1 MNFSLKRLNQY
12 FLKCIKYKYTN
23 GTNSLYNE
31 ILPENSLLSSIL
43 LKNDIN
49 FQGNT
54 SQDFSFHS
62 LCDTLYE
69 NILAES
75 AKDVI
80 VEPIHYL
87 SCIYML
93 LPHLIDKLNIDK
105 LNEID
110 KFQVLNENIVK
121 NFIQQKILS
130 KMHNILKIY
139 I

>member
-1 MNFSLKRLNQY
+1 
-12 FLKCIKYKYTN
+12 
-23 GTNSLYNE
+23 
-31 ILPENSLLSSIL
+31 
-43 LKNDIN
+43 
-49 FQGNT
+49 
-54 SQDFSFHS
+54 
-62 LCDTLYE
+62 
-69 NILAES
+69 
-75 AKDVI
+75 
-80 VEPIHYL
+80 
-87 SCIYML
+87 ML

>member
-1 MNFSLKRLNQY
+1 MYWIQY
-12 FLKCIKYKYTN
+12 TD
-23 GTNSLYNE
+23 GANSLYKE
-31 ILPENSLLSSIL
+31 ILPESSLLSSIL

-62 LCDTLYE
+62 LCDTLYD

-80 VEPIHYL
+80 IEPVHYL

-93 LPHLIDKLNIDK
+93 LPHLIDKLN
-105 LNEID
+105 EID
-110 KFQVLNENIVK
+110 KFQVLNEDIVNK
-121 NFIQQKILS
+121 FYVTKDIEQSAQYLKKYLFKKKFFIQGQR
-130 KMHNILKIY
+130 
-139 I
+139 

>member
-1 MNFSLKRLNQY
+1 
-12 FLKCIKYKYTN
+12 KYTN

-54 SQDFSFHS
+54 SQYLSFHS

-75 AKDVI
+75 DKDVI

-93 LPHLIDKLNIDK
+93 LPPLIDKLNIDK

-110 KFQVLNENIVK
+110 KFQVLNEN
-121 NFIQQKILS
+121 
-130 KMHNILKIY
+130 
-139 I
+139 